1 MTLFEYLAIAFSLL
15 YSLAA
20 LRLLGGLSS
29 ALERGRRHPLHLGLC
44 LVLLFLVTI
53 SFWVFWSLRSV
64 EWTFAGF
71 LAALAIPGALY
82 YSASVLIPENPADV
96 ASWRDYY
103 FEVHSAAFSG
113 LALWALAAATSA
125 SVNLGMGL
133 AHPARIVHVTA
144 LSIGVTGAVSS
155 SHRVHGALL
164 GVMGVLT
171 VATLA
176 MHLGP
181 DWLAR
186 P

>member
-20 LRLLGGLSS
+20 LRLLGGLPS
-29 ALERGRRHPLHLGLC
+29 ALERGRRHPLHFGLC

-53 SFWVFWSLRSV
+53 SFWVFWSLRDV

-71 LAALAIPGALY
+71 LAALAIPGSLY
-82 YSASVLIPENPADV
+82 YSAAVLIPENPEDV

-103 FEVHSAAFSG
+103 FKVHSAVFGG

-133 AHPARIVHVTA
+133 VHRARLVHVTA
-144 LSIGVTGAVSS
+144 LCIGLTGAASS
-155 SHRVHGALL
+155 SHRVHAALL
-164 GVMGVLT
+164 SLMGILT
-171 VATLA
+171 VVTLA

>member
-20 LRLLGGLSS
+20 LRLLGGLPS
-29 ALERGRRHPLHLGLC
+29 ALERGRRHPLHFGLC
-44 LVLLFLVTI
+44 LVLIFLVTI
-53 SFWVFWSLRSV
+53 SFWVFWSLRVV

-71 LAALAIPGALY
+71 LAALAIPGSLY
-82 YSASVLIPENPADV
+82 YSAAVLIPENPADV

-103 FEVHSAAFSG
+103 FDVHASVFTG

-133 AHPARIVHVTA
+133 VHPARVVHVTA
-144 LSIGVTGAVSS
+144 LSIGLIGAASS
-155 SHRVHGALL
+155 SHRVHAALL
-164 GVMGVLT
+164 SLMGILT
-171 VATLA
+171 VVALA
-176 MHLGP
+176 MHVGP
-181 DWLAR
+181 DWLTR